1 MVPGWPIRR
10 HYRHDSWDPG
20 RGPFWQWGARTF
32 VMGIINAT
40 DDSFSGDGVADRLD
54 EAVALARELAASDVD
69 LIDIGGASS
78 RPGAE
83 PTPVAV
89 ERRRAVRVIEAV
101 RAELD
106 RLGADLPISVDTTWA
121 EVAGPALDAGAT
133 VVNDITGFR
142 LDPQLAPLVAECGA
156 AAVLMH
162 NQRGRPHTDLVADV
176 AAGLGASLQICAEA
190 GVDADRIVVDPG
202 FGFGFGVSQNLE
214 MMRRLPEFW
223 PLELPMLIGT
233 SRKST
238 IGAITN
244 AEVDDRLFGTAA
256 TITAAICAGID
267 VVRVHDAAQMTQA
280 IRMTDAIVRPMQQQQ
295 TAQRLSR

>member
-1 MVPGWPIRR
+1 MQPGWPILRR
-10 HYRHDSWDPG
+10 YRHGRWDPG
-20 RGPFWQWGARTF
+20 HGPCWQWGTRTH

-40 DDSFSGDGVADRLD
+40 EDSFSGDGVADRLD
-54 EAVALARELAASDVD
+54 DALALTHELVAGGVDIIDV
-69 LIDIGGASS
+69 GGASS
-78 RPGAE
+78 RPGAD
-83 PTPVAV
+83 PTPIEV
-89 ERRRAVRVIEAV
+89 ERQRAVRVIEAV

-121 EVAGPALDAGAT
+121 GVAGPAVDAGAT

-142 LDPQLAPLVAECGA
+142 LDPDMAPLVAERGV

-176 AAGLGASLQICAEA
+176 TAGLEATLAICADA
-190 GVDADRIVVDPG
+190 GVGTDRIVVDPG

-214 MMRRLPEFW
+214 MMRRLPELW
-223 PLELPMLIGT
+223 ALELPLLIGT

-238 IGAITN
+238 IGAVTN
-244 AEVDDRLFGTAA
+244 TDLGDRLFGTAA

-267 VVRVHDAAQMTQA
+267 IVRVHDATQMAQA
-280 IRMTDAIVRPMQQQQ
+280 IRMTDAIVRP
-295 TAQRLSR
+295 AC

>member
-1 MVPGWPIRR
+1 MQPGWPIRR
-10 HYRHDSWDPG
+10 RYRHGWWDPG
-20 RGPFWQWGARTF
+20 RGPCWQWGTRTF

-54 EAVALARELAASDVD
+54 DAVALVGELVVGGADI
-69 LIDIGGASS
+69 IDIGGASS

-83 PTPVAV
+83 PTPVEV
-89 ERRRAVRVIEAV
+89 ERRRTVRVIEAV

-121 EVAGPALDAGAT
+121 EVAEPAFDVGAT

-142 LDPQLAPLVAECGA
+142 LDPQLAPLVAARGA

-176 AAGLGASLQICAEA
+176 TAGLEASLQICAEA
-190 GVDADRIVVDPG
+190 GVGADRIVVDPG

-238 IGAITN
+238 IGTVTN
-244 AEVDDRLFGTAA
+244 AEIDDRLFGTAA
-256 TITAAICAGID
+256 TITAAVCAGID

-280 IRMTDAIVRPMQQQQ
+280 IRMTDAIVRPM
-295 TAQRLSR
+295 

>member
-1 MVPGWPIRR
+1 MTGPGAQPGWPIRR
-10 HYRHDSWDPG
+10 RYRHGRWDPG
-20 RGPFWQWGARTF
+20 RGPCWKWGTRTY

-54 EAVALARELAASDVD
+54 DALALTHELVAGGVD
-69 LIDIGGASS
+69 IIDIGGASS

-83 PTPVAV
+83 PTPIEV
-89 ERRRAVRVIEAV
+89 ERQRAVRVIEAV

-121 EVAGPALDAGAT
+121 EVAGPAVDAGAT

-142 LDPQLAPLVAECGA
+142 LDPDMAPLVADRGV

-176 AAGLGASLQICAEA
+176 TAGLEATLAICADA
-190 GVDADRIVVDPG
+190 GVGTDHIVVDPG

-214 MMRRLPEFW
+214 MMRRLPELW
-223 PLELPMLIGT
+223 ALELPLLIGT

-238 IGAITN
+238 IGTVTN
-244 AEVDDRLFGTAA
+244 TEPGDRLFGTAA

-267 VVRVHDAAQMTQA
+267 IVRIHDAAQMTQA
-280 IRMTDAIVRPMQQQQ
+280 IRMTDAMVRP
-295 TAQRLSR
+295 AC